1 MASVSIGNLE
11 LKRKKMIIWKQYAM
25 AWNGRYIG
33 KLKTIEL
40 PKITRLIEVLSMDN
54 DIYLWCLYQ
63 IYYNESKGKRQYQ
76 ALISLDASIVPSLQ
90 CNNAHIT
97 K

>member
-63 IYYNESKGKRQYQ
+63 IYYNESEGRGQKTILGT
-76 ALISLDASIVPSLQ
+76 
-90 CNNAHIT
+90 HILRCYNCT
-97 K
+97 KSML